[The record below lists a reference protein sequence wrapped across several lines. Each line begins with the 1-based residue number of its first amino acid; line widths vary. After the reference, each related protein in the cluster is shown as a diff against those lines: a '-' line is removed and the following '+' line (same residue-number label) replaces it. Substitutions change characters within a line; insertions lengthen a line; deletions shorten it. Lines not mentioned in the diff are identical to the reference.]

1 MRNAALGIAVGT
13 GLAALAAAPPVAH
26 GVSEF
31 PLGRIRDSVVS
42 VVAAPAVADRPEAA
56 VRRLPA
62 PATTSAPMESR
73 RIATPPAD
81 LRSMARFGLS
91 RAAVETPPRA
101 GIGPRPSAGSV
112 ATALPPARGIAHRR
126 SLREPSEPASASPPR
141 TPLLV
146 ASSPAPS
153 GAPRRASDA
162 GSIRERVRA
171 ALAYPPVSRPP
182 VDERRVIVLLG
193 GLPADR
199 ADQIAALLAY
209 EAMQEGAE
217 NPTDPRWRPSLAQL
231 VAHPPRDI
239 DADAVYQLLLAG
251 FEGVDDDAR
260 MRLAEAWAAR
270 HDGGRYAGD
279 IAYASLRAVFNAGDY
294 RGVYRRAEAVA
305 AAHPD
310 FAVRARLLS
319 VLADGYELENARAK
333 ATLEALKA
341 DYADSPEYPEILYM
355 EAWLALETFR
365 EGEAKAI
372 LHRILR
378 DHPAS
383 AAARKAAQILEAL

>member
-1 MRNAALGIAVGT
+1 MRTDAMAGALSRSVRRPGGCRTAASLPIVV
-13 GLAALAAAPPVAH
+13 ALSFVPFAR
-26 GVSEF
+26 GETDF
-31 PLGRIRDSVVS
+31 PLARIRERVVS
-42 VVAAPAVADRPEAA
+42 VVTAPACSKSSVFHLGVRLPSDGAPAAVLERRGLGAPWIPAAKMAIRGLPPPLPPHSFSRPAASLAPVGSPVFSGSRLTLAAP
-56 VRRLPA
+56 
-62 PATTSAPMESR
+62 SAPVS
-73 RIATPPAD
+73 
-81 LRSMARFGLS
+81 
-91 RAAVETPPRA
+91 
-101 GIGPRPSAGSV
+101 SV
-112 ATALPPARGIAHRR
+112 
-126 SLREPSEPASASPPR
+126 SPR
-141 TPLLV
+141 TEPFV
-146 ASSPAPS
+146 AFF
-153 GAPRRASDA
+153 
-162 GSIRERVRA
+162 
-171 ALAYPPVSRPP
+171 PPVSRPP

-209 EAMQEGAE
+209 EAMQEGTE
-217 NPTDPRWRPSLAQL
+217 NPTDPRWRPSLAHL

-305 AAHPD
+305 AAHPG
-310 FAVRARLLS
+310 FAVRAKLLS

-333 ATLEALKA
+333 ATLATLKES
-341 DYADSPEYPEILYM
+341 YADSPEYPEILYM

-378 DHPAS
+378 DHPS
-383 AAARKAAQILEAL
+383 SPAARKATQILEAL

>member
-13 GLAALAAAPPVAH
+13 GLAALAAAPPVAR
-26 GVSEF
+26 GESEF

-62 PATTSAPMESR
+62 PVIPAASNESPR
-73 RIATPPAD
+73 HAAPAD
-81 LRSMARFGLS
+81 LRSAARFGLS
-91 RAAVETPPRA
+91 RAPVETPPGA
-101 GIGPRPSAGSV
+101 GLGPRPSAGSV
-112 ATALPPARGIAHRR
+112 ATALPPAHGIAHRR
-126 SLREPSEPASASPPR
+126 SLRAPSVPASPR
-141 TPLLV
+141 APLLV
-146 ASSPAPS
+146 STSSAPS

-365 EGEAKAI
+365 DGEAKAI

-378 DHPAS
+378 DHPSS

>member
-1 MRNAALGIAVGT
+1 MRNAALGIVVGT
-13 GLAALAAAPPVAH
+13 GFAALAAAPPVAR
-26 GVSEF
+26 GESEF

-62 PATTSAPMESR
+62 PAATSAPMESR
-73 RIATPPAD
+73 RIATPTAD

-101 GIGPRPSAGSV
+101 GIGPRPSTGRV
-112 ATALPPARGIAHRR
+112 ATVLPPAGGIAPRR
-126 SLREPSEPASASPPR
+126 SLRAPS
-141 TPLLV
+141 V
-146 ASSPAPS
+146 PAPS

-162 GSIRERVRA
+162 GSIRERVSA

-182 VDERRVIVLLG
+182 VDDRRVTVLLG

-310 FAVRARLLS
+310 FAVRAKLLS

-378 DHPAS
+378 DHPSS
-383 AAARKAAQILEAL
+383 AAARKATQILEAL

>member
-13 GLAALAAAPPVAH
+13 GLAALAAAPPVAR
-26 GVSEF
+26 GESEF

-73 RIATPPAD
+73 RIAAPTAD
-81 LRSMARFGLS
+81 LRSAARFGLS
-91 RAAVETPPRA
+91 RAPVETPPRT
-101 GIGPRPSAGSV
+101 GIGPRPLVGSA
-112 ATALPPARGIAHRR
+112 ATALPPARGIASRR
-126 SLREPSEPASASPPR
+126 SLRDPS
-141 TPLLV
+141 V
-146 ASSPAPS
+146 PAPS
-153 GAPRRASDA
+153 GAPRRASDVA
-162 GSIRERVRA
+162 GIRERVRA
-171 ALAYPPVSRPP
+171 ALAYPPASRPP

-217 NPTDPRWRPSLAQL
+217 NPTDPRWRPFLAQL

-305 AAHPD
+305 AAHPG

-341 DYADSPEYPEILYM
+341 GYADSPEYPEILYM

>member
-13 GLAALAAAPPVAH
+13 GLAALAAAPPVAR
-26 GVSEF
+26 GESEF

-73 RIATPPAD
+73 RIAAPTAD
-81 LRSMARFGLS
+81 LRSAARFGLS
-91 RAAVETPPRA
+91 RAPVETPPRT
-101 GIGPRPSAGSV
+101 GIGPRPLVGSV
-112 ATALPPARGIAHRR
+112 ATALPPARGIASRR
-126 SLREPSEPASASPPR
+126 SLRDPS
-141 TPLLV
+141 V
-146 ASSPAPS
+146 PAPS

-305 AAHPD
+305 SDHPD
-310 FAVRARLLS
+310 FAIRAKLLS

-333 ATLEALKA
+333 ATLATLKES
-341 DYADSPEYPEILYM
+341 YADSPEYPEILYM

-378 DHPAS
+378 DHPS
-383 AAARKAAQILEAL
+383 SPAARKATQILEAL

>member
-1 MRNAALGIAVGT
+1 
-13 GLAALAAAPPVAH
+13 
-26 GVSEF
+26 
-31 PLGRIRDSVVS
+31 
-42 VVAAPAVADRPEAA
+42 
-56 VRRLPA
+56 
-62 PATTSAPMESR
+62 MESR
-73 RIATPPAD
+73 RIAAPTAD
-81 LRSMARFGLS
+81 LRSAARFGLS

-101 GIGPRPSAGSV
+101 GIGPRPLVGSV
-112 ATALPPARGIAHRR
+112 ATALPPARGIASRR
-126 SLREPSEPASASPPR
+126 SLRDPS
-141 TPLLV
+141 V
-146 ASSPAPS
+146 PAPS

-217 NPTDPRWRPSLAQL
+217 NPTDPRWRPSLAHL

-378 DHPAS
+378 DHPSS

>member
-13 GLAALAAAPPVAH
+13 GLAALAAAPPVAR
-26 GVSEF
+26 GESEF

-62 PATTSAPMESR
+62 PAATSAPMESR
-73 RIATPPAD
+73 RIAAPTAD
-81 LRSMARFGLS
+81 LRSAARFGLS

-101 GIGPRPSAGSV
+101 GIGPRPSTGRV
-112 ATALPPARGIAHRR
+112 ATVLPPAGGIAPRR
-126 SLREPSEPASASPPR
+126 SLRAPS
-141 TPLLV
+141 V
-146 ASSPAPS
+146 PAPS

-378 DHPAS
+378 DHPSS

>member
-13 GLAALAAAPPVAH
+13 GLAALAAAPSAAR

-62 PATTSAPMESR
+62 PVIPAASNESPR
-73 RIATPPAD
+73 HAAQAD
-81 LRSMARFGLS
+81 LRSAARFGLS

-101 GIGPRPSAGSV
+101 GLGPRPSAGSV
-112 ATALPPARGIAHRR
+112 ATALPPAHGIAHRR
-126 SLREPSEPASASPPR
+126 SLRAPSVPASPR
-141 TPLLV
+141 APLLV
-146 ASSPAPS
+146 STSSAPS

-217 NPTDPRWRPSLAQL
+217 NPTDPHWRPFLAQL

-260 MRLAEAWAAR
+260 MRLAEAWAER
-270 HDGGRYAGD
+270 HDEGRYAGD

-310 FAVRARLLS
+310 FAVRAKLLS